1 MCYTMS
7 YYIIPDI
14 EDDQMGMKLSLQGP
28 YTNKDQVIDALA
40 LIGNSGVFDSKR
52 EALEYMEFD

>member
-1 MCYTMS
+1 MS

-14 EDDQMGMKLSLQGP
+14 EDDFEGMKLSLRGP

-40 LIGNSGVFDSKR
+40 EIGNSGVFNSKR